1 MFQTQFTRKI
11 VKCWAFYVKL
21 VLISLLSS
29 AHPIDAAIYEDSK
42 QMTKTAAAGWA
53 GL

>member
-1 MFQTQFTRKI
+1 MLYNTGPYI
-11 VKCWAFYVKL
+11 
-21 VLISLLSS
+21 LLSSS
-29 AHPIDAAIYEDSK
+29 AHPIDATIYEDSK

>member
-1 MFQTQFTRKI
+1 MLGS
-11 VKCWAFYVKL
+11 YVKL
-21 VLISLLSS
+21 VLISLLSSS

-53 GL
+53 GALAFAPVKD